1 MMPLIQE
8 SINPCNLVIVYSTDI
23 IHPGMLYAIQ
33 GITHPWSCDP
43 HNLFLIILPQVIHGQ
58 APSPHVSYHPS
69 TSHPWS
75 GTLTTA
81 TYHPSTNHQWF
92 RHPPSTCCLSA
103 CTNHLWF
110 RHPPSASFLFIHP
123 QVINGSGTIV
133 LPVFIIHPQVI
144 YGSGNL
150 VPPVANLHP
159 QGI

>member
-33 GITHPWSCDP
+33 GITHPWSWTLTTYSLSFV
-43 HNLFLIILPQVIHGQ
+43 HKSSMVRHLRHMYLIIRPQVIHGQ
-58 APSPHVSYHPS
+58 AHSP
-69 TSHPWS
+69 
-75 GTLTTA
+75 TA

-110 RHPPSASFLFIHP
+110 RHPPSASFFFIHP
-123 QVINGSGTIV
+123 QVIDGSGTIV

-159 QGI
+159 QVI